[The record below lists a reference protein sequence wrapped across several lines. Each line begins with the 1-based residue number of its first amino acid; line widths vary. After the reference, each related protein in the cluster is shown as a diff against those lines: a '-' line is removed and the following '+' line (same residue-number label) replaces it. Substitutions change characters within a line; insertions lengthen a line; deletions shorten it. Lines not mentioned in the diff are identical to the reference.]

1 MGRRFLLLLLALLL
15 ILTLGACGKKEDA
28 GDIPEESASGE
39 ENSVQEESGAEE
51 SQSSEPEPEESLPEM
66 ELPQSIFMTQV
77 LVGMDRVYPYWEME
91 ITDEEE
97 IRALVVLLSTEGL
110 VPLTKDQ
117 PSVPDGGAPVEFKL
131 EYAGRT
137 ESYWGYIQPH
147 YRIEEEN
154 GRGTLGDGETKYACP
169 AETCDALMAFL
180 EQKKILVVG

>member
-28 GDIPEESASGE
+28 GDTPEESASGE
-39 ENSVQEESGAEE
+39 ESSVQEESGAEE
-51 SQSSEPEPEESLPEM
+51 GRSSEPEPEESPSEV
-66 ELPQSIFMTQV
+66 ELPQSILMTQV
-77 LVGMDRVYPYWEME
+77 LLGMDRVYPYWELE

-110 VPLTKDQ
+110 VPLTKYQ
-117 PSVPDGGAPVEFKL
+117 PSIPDGGTPVEFKL

-137 ESYWGYIQPH
+137 EGRWGYIQPP

-169 AETCDALMAFL
+169 AETCDALMDFL
-180 EQKKILVVG
+180 EQKKVRVVG